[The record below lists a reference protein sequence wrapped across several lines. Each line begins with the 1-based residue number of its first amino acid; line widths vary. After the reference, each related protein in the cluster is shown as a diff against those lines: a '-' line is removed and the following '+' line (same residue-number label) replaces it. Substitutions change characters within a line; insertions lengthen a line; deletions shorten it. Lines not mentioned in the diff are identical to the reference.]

1 MQPDPHFMHAR
12 KTQLS
17 QVVDYQGIIVRIA
30 YNTHYVKLTTMRS
43 ARAQVVDSAGFRPVA
58 TAARTFPTPPGGGA
72 DGGSA
77 LA

>member
-17 QVVDYQGIIVRIA
+17 QVVDYQGIVVRSA

-58 TAARTFPTPPGGGA
+58 TAARTFPTPPGGTPCRGA
-72 DGGSA
+72 ARG
-77 LA
+77 